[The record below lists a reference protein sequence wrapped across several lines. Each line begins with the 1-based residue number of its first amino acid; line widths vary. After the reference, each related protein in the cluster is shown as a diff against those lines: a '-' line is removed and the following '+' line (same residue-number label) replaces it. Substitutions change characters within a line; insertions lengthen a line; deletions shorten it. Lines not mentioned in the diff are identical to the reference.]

1 MYQAILLEM
10 SDTAREYMEEI
21 LEEIETLE
29 QEVEKKNLQLAE
41 KNEFIDDLTSPRWYV
56 EMAVV
61 CLMSYLYGAWMGVYM
76 CPK

>member
-1 MYQAILLEM
+1 M
-10 SDTAREYMEEI
+10 SESAREYMEEI

-29 QEVEKKNLQLAE
+29 AELKEKEIQLAE
-41 KNEFIDDLTSPRWYV
+41 KDMFIDDLTSPRWYV

-61 CLMSYLYGAWMGVYM
+61 CILSYLYGAWLGVYM